1 MSVNLSTFV
10 LGIIDLGTVAL
21 RFDVYRF
28 GDDGGAVLAFKSR
41 AMPRLGEVLHDRAEL
56 RARVLRE
63 LERIKVEAER
73 AGVTDLLAAGTM
85 ALREGDG
92 AHEILAE
99 VEQLLGMKF
108 RVLSGEEEAILT
120 AKGILSQEK
129 NLPPSVVLID
139 IGGGST
145 EVSFCRDGRRLDS
158 RSFPVGVLVWKP
170 GVDVAESR
178 AELAALF
185 RDLCSAAKQ
194 FDPSLAVG
202 SSGTIRSLERI
213 LIAKFGTADGAEY
226 RRNELSEMYLSFQS
240 MDREDL
246 LRVPGI
252 EASRADIL
260 LPGLLIFEAT
270 LEALSLQSFRV
281 THFSLRHGML
291 AEWLGKHVPV
301 GTV

>member
-1 MSVNLSTFV
+1 MLVNLSTFV

-129 NLPPSVVLID
+129 NLPSSVVLID

-158 RSFPVGVLVWKP
+158 RSFPVGVLVWKD
-170 GVDVAESR
+170 GADVAASR
-178 AELAALF
+178 AELSARFQELTA
-185 RDLCSAAKQ
+185 AAKQ
-194 FDPSLAVG
+194 FDPSLAIG
-202 SSGTIRSLERI
+202 SSGTVRTIEKVLM
-213 LIAKFGTADGAEY
+213 AKLGTPEGAEY
-226 RRNELSEMYLSFQS
+226 RLSDLSELLERFRS
-240 MDREDL
+240 MSADEL
-246 LRVPGI
+246 LTVPGI
-252 EASRADIL
+252 ERSRADIV
-260 LPGLLIFEAT
+260 LPGVFIFESV
-270 LEALSLQSFRV
+270 LSAISIQRFRV

-291 AEWLGKHVPV
+291 AEWLEKNL
-301 GTV
+301 